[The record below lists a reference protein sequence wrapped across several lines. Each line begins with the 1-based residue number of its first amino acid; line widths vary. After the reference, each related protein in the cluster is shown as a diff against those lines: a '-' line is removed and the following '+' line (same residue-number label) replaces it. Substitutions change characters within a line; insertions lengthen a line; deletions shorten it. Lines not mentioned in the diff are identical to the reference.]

1 MKLLI
6 SILLFTGFLFSSS
19 ALAAG
24 INFEKDLETAKQ
36 KSIKENKKLMIMYST
51 PTCPECNY
59 MKKKVFKNKDIISYT
74 NENFVSVIMDIK
86 KDEKIL
92 PYKFIGIPTIYF
104 ADAKDMKL
112 LSKKIGGTREAQ
124 FLDILKSV
132 K

>member
-6 SILLFTGFLFSSS
+6 SIFLLSLSLFAS
-19 ALAAG
+19 G
-24 INFEKDLETAKQ
+24 INFEKDLETAKNKAIQ
-36 KSIKENKKLMIMYST
+36 ENKKLMIMYST

-74 NENFVSVIMDIK
+74 NANYVSVIMDIK

-92 PYKFIGIPTIYF
+92 PYKFIGIPTFYF
-104 ADAKDMKL
+104 TNAKDMKL
-112 LSKKIGGTREAQ
+112 LSKKIGGTRETQ
-124 FLDILKSV
+124 FLELLKQV

>member
-1 MKLLI
+1 MRLLT
-6 SILLFTGFLFSSS
+6 SLFFTFLLVVTSAFSE
-19 ALAAG
+19 G
-24 INFEKDLETAKQ
+24 INFEKNLEIAKQ
-36 KSIKENKKLMIMYST
+36 KAITENKKLMIMYST

-59 MKKKVFKNKDIISYT
+59 MKKKVFKDKEIISYT

-86 KDEKIL
+86 EDEKIL
-92 PYKFIGIPTIYF
+92 PYKFIGIPTVYF

-124 FLDILKSV
+124 FLDVLKNV